1 MVIAIGLELF
11 FVFPVCTE
19 FIMISVV
26 SGQWMIR
33 SVTVNSQEASTESGF
48 QQLVFNDR
56 VLRIEPAGISM
67 IVRQSTAHSAVLES
81 RSQVFFAD
89 FSTKGDVLYLK
100 LTRPMFS
107 ETVSITAILDRELSV
122 N

>member
-1 MVIAIGLELF
+1 
-11 FVFPVCTE
+11 
-19 FIMISVV
+19 MISVV

-33 SVTVNSQEASTESGF
+33 SVTVNSLEASIESGF
-48 QQLVFNDR
+48 QQLIFNENL
-56 VLRIEPAGISM
+56 LRIEPAGISLK
-67 IVRQSTAHSAVLES
+67 VNQSTARSAVLES

-89 FSTKGDVLYLK
+89 YSTKGDVLYLK

>member
-1 MVIAIGLELF
+1 M
-11 FVFPVCTE
+11 
-19 FIMISVV
+19 SVT

-33 SVTVNSQEASTESGF
+33 SVLVNQQEASLESGF
-48 QQLVFNDR
+48 QQLILKDQVM
-56 VLRIEPAGISM
+56 RIEPAGISL
-67 IVRQSTAHSAVLES
+67 IVRQSTARSAVLES

-89 FSTKGDVLYLK
+89 YSTKGDMLYIK

-107 ETVSITAILDRELSV
+107 ETVSITAILDRESLA